1 MDYENAN
8 PLLQQVLEQHG
19 LTCSEQDTW
28 LHTGEHQPPIRAT
41 WYPYPQNGVL
51 DIEVFLGDGVKIVE
65 SFAGLGTGAA
75 AMQDGMLNFCH
86 NDLHVFLA
94 AFYGLTDPTQVLV
107 EDWPLHGKTYQT
119 FIGNFGRRGNIQPPP
134 AMPDDVFMHF
144 EAAIAAEAD
153 LGRYAWFRFFVA
165 SHSGHMT
172 FEALKNNDEWAAG
185 LAALHKVTWPQPEG
199 YYSMR
204 GFVLLCQQTH

>member
-1 MDYENAN
+1 MDYEDAN

-107 EDWPLHGKTYQT
+107 EHWPLHGKTYQT
-119 FIGNFGRRGNIQPPP
+119 YIGNFGRRGNIQPPP

-144 EAAIAAEAD
+144 EAAIAADAQGTALPERYW
-153 LGRYAWFRFFVA
+153 RYAKRWELLGYPAFIA
-165 SHSGHMT
+165 MMT
-172 FEALKNNDEWAAG
+172 VYFLMVLK
-185 LAALHKVTWPQPEG
+185 P
-199 YYSMR
+199 M
-204 GFVLLCQQTH
+204 